1 MLNVNVGGY
10 SIIRR
15 IVNMKNKVLDYIEN
29 VLEVPR
35 DEYNGMPTCPFAKQ
49 ERKSDN
55 IYVDTIT
62 SDKDFIICMY
72 NFIESEKNS
81 AVFIQDADLVEKDT
95 KRYQNFLNN
104 ILVSIDDKK
113 WKALCINPNDKL
125 EVDGFNARSLA
136 PCFLVLINNHKEIIE
151 AHNNILKTKYYDKMS
166 SKYKKYLGVK

>member
-1 MLNVNVGGY
+1 MIVVILFQK
-10 SIIRR
+10 IIENKLK
-15 IVNMKNKVLDYIEN
+15 NMKNKVLDYIEN

-35 DEYNGMPTCPFAKQ
+35 DEYSGMPTCPFAKQ

-62 SDKDFIICMY
+62 NDNDFIVCMY

-81 AVFIQDADLVEKDT
+81 AVFIQDADLVAKDT
-95 KRYQNFLNN
+95 KKYQNFLNN
-104 ILVSIDDKK
+104 ILVGIDNKK

-151 AHNNILKTKYYDKMS
+151 AHNNILKTKYYDKMDP
-166 SKYKKYLGVK
+166 KYKKYLGVK